1 MADASRAAAR
11 PQTKYLSDYRQTDYD
26 IDKVDLLFQLEEGV
40 THVTSRLQVRRRAGG
55 LDTPL
60 VLDGSHMKLV
70 SVELDGEQLPE
81 GGYEVGEES
90 LTINGLP
97 EEFELVIRNDIDPS
111 TNTALEGL
119 YISKGMYCTQCEA
132 EGFRRITYF
141 LDRSDVMATYR
152 VRIEAD
158 REKYP
163 VLLSNGN
170 EVDQGLLGEGRH
182 FVVWDDPFPKP
193 CYLFALVAGD
203 LDFLEDHFTTKSGQK
218 VTLRLFVAP
227 RDLDKCRHAMDSLKK
242 SMKWDEE
249 VYGLEY
255 DLDIFNIVAVSHFN
269 MGAMENKSLNI
280 FNTKCVL
287 ANPRTATDADFAAVE
302 AVVAHEYFHN
312 WTGNRVTCRDWF
324 QLSLKEGL
332 TVFRDQ
338 EFSADMGS
346 RAVKRIEDVRMLRQY
361 QFAEDSGP
369 MAHPVRPDN
378 YIEINNF
385 YTVTVYEKGA
395 EVIRMYHTLLGPEN
409 YRKGIDLYFER
420 HDGQAVTC
428 DDFLAAM
435 QDASGADL
443 EQFSLWYSQ
452 AGTPEVTVE
461 SRYSE
466 ADNIFELTLSQTVPD
481 TPGQTGKKPM
491 HIPVAVGLV
500 GLDGTDLPLQLE
512 GENAPLDVNGTRV
525 LDLKEASQ
533 TFRFV
538 NVPEKPVPSILRGF
552 SAPVKLNAGLDED
565 QFLFLLAHDS
575 DSFNRWEAAQ
585 TLSANIILGL
595 VDDLAAHKPMA
606 LDQKFINAIGKVLD
620 EETLDNAFKAEI
632 LSLPSEA
639 VLGQMRTPVDVD
651 GIHAA
656 REFVRGQLAHALEGE
671 FRGIYTLCDDQG
683 GYEFSPEAVGKRRL
697 RNMALGYLM
706 ELGEDDIG
714 KLAIKQFMNA
724 DNMTN
729 EIAALAVLVNSDSP
743 AREGSLATF
752 HDKWKD
758 EPLVL
763 DKWFSVQATSRR
775 ADTLEAV
782 KRLRRHPDFDI
793 RTPNRVRSLVSAFC
807 ALNPVNFHDKSG
819 QGYIFLGD
827 ILEELDPIN
836 PQISAG
842 LVRPLTR
849 WKMYDADRQQLMK
862 KALMRILSF
871 KGLSPDVYEIVS
883 KSLQ

>member
-1 MADASRAAAR
+1 MADASQAMDR
-11 PQTKYLSDYRQTDYD
+11 PQTKYLKDYSAPDYT
-26 IDKVDLLFQLEEGV
+26 IDRVDLLFQLEEGV
-40 THVTSRLQVRRRAGG
+40 THVTSRLQMRRQSGG
-55 LDTPL
+55 VDTPL
-60 VLDGSHMKLV
+60 VLDGSHMELV
-70 SVELDGEQLPE
+70 SVELDGSALSRDD
-81 GGYEVGEES
+81 YEVGAET
-90 LTINGLP
+90 LTITGLP
-97 EEFELVIRNDIDPS
+97 EEFELTIRNDIDPS
-111 TNTALEGL
+111 ANTALEGL

-158 REKYP
+158 RKKYP

-170 EVDQGLLGEGRH
+170 EVDHGLLGEGRH

-203 LDFLEDHFTTKSGQK
+203 LEYLEDHFTTGSGQK

-227 RDLDKCRHAMDSLKK
+227 QDLDKCRHAMDSLKK

-287 ANPRTATDADFAAVE
+287 ANPQTATDADFAAVE

-346 RAVKRIEDVRMLRQY
+346 HAVKRIEDVRMLRQY

-428 DDFLAAM
+428 DDFLSAM
-435 QDASGADL
+435 QDASGVDL
-443 EQFSLWYSQ
+443 SQFSLWYSQ

-461 SRYSE
+461 SRYDAANE
-466 ADNIFELTLSQTVPD
+466 VFELTLSQTVPD

-500 GLDGTDLPLQLE
+500 GPDGSDLPLQLE
-512 GENAPLDVNGTRV
+512 GENAPQDMDGTRV
-525 LDLKEASQ
+525 LDLKEAQQ

-538 NVPEKPVPSILRGF
+538 NVAEQPVPSVLRGF
-552 SAPVKLNAGLDED
+552 SAPVKLSTGLDED

-595 VDDLAAHKPMA
+595 VDDLAAHRA
-606 LDQKFINAIGKVLD
+606 LELDPKFINAIGKVLD
-620 EETLDNAFKAEI
+620 DESLDNAFKAEI

-656 REFVRGQLAHALEGE
+656 REFVRGQLAHALEND
-671 FRGIYTLCDDQG
+671 FRAIYSLCEDSG
-683 GYEFSPEAVGKRRL
+683 AYEFTPEAVGNRRL
-697 RNMALGYLM
+697 RNIALGYLM
-706 ELGEDDIG
+706 ELGDDEVC

-729 EIAALAVLVNSDSP
+729 EIAALSTLVNSDCP
-743 AREGSLATF
+743 ARDGALETF
-752 HDKWKD
+752 YDKWKH

-775 ADTLEAV
+775 ADTLEMV
-782 KRLRRHPDFDI
+782 RHLRRHPDFDI

-819 QGYIFLGD
+819 RGYQFLGD

-849 WKMYDADRQQLMK
+849 WKMYDAERQQLMK
-862 KALMRILSF
+862 KVLMRILSF
-871 KGLSPDVYEIVS
+871 KDLSPDVYEIVS

>member
-1 MADASRAAAR
+1 MVDVSQAVAP
-11 PQTKYLSDYRQTDYD
+11 PQTKYLKDYKEPDYT

-40 THVTSRLQVRRRAGG
+40 THVTSRLQIRRQSGG

-60 VLDGSHMKLV
+60 VLNGSHMKLV
-70 SVELDGEQLPE
+70 SVELDGKKLTPDS
-81 GGYEVGEES
+81 YEVDEET
-90 LTINGLP
+90 LTISDLP
-97 EEFELVIRNDIDPS
+97 EEFELVICNDIDPS
-111 TNTALEGL
+111 ANTALEGL
-119 YISKGMYCTQCEA
+119 YISKDMYCTQCEA

-158 REKYP
+158 RHKYP

-170 EVDQGLLGEGRH
+170 EVDNGLLGEGRH

-203 LDFLEDHFTTKSGQK
+203 LQYLEDHFTTMSGEK
-218 VTLRLFVAP
+218 VTLRIFVAP
-227 RDLDKCRHAMDSLKK
+227 QDLDKCRHAMDSLKK

-287 ANPRTATDADFAAVE
+287 ANPKTATDADFAAVE
-302 AVVAHEYFHN
+302 AIVAHEYFHN

-338 EFSADMGS
+338 QFSADMGS
-346 RAVKRIEDVRMLRQY
+346 PAVKRIEDVRMLRQY

-395 EVIRMYHTLLGPEN
+395 ELIRMYHTLLGPEN
-409 YRKGIDLYFER
+409 FRKGMDLYFDR
-420 HDGQAVTC
+420 HDGEAVTC
-428 DDFLAAM
+428 DDFLSAM

-443 EQFSLWYSQ
+443 SQFSLWYSQ
-452 AGTPEVTVE
+452 AGTPELTVE
-461 SRYSE
+461 SRYDDT
-466 ADNIFELTLSQTVPD
+466 ANVFELTLCQSIPD

-500 GLDGTDLPLQLE
+500 GPDGSDMPLQLD
-512 GENAPLDVNGTRV
+512 GENAPQDVDGTRV

-538 NVPEKPVPSILRGF
+538 NVSEKPVPSVLRGF
-552 SAPVKLNAGLDED
+552 SAPVKLNTGLDED

-595 VDDLAAHKPMA
+595 VDDFAAHRPVE
-606 LDQKFINAIGKVLD
+606 LNPKFINAIGKVLD
-620 EETLDNAFKAEI
+620 DEALDNAFKAEI

-656 REFVRGQLAHALEGE
+656 REFVRGQLAHALEND
-671 FRGIYTLCDDQG
+671 FRAIYTLCEDDG
-683 GYEFSPEAVGKRRL
+683 PFEFSSDAVGKRRL

-729 EIAALAVLVNSDSP
+729 EIAALSVLANSDSP
-743 AREGSLATF
+743 AREGALGTF
-752 HDKWKD
+752 YDKWKH
-758 EPLVL
+758 EALVL

-782 KRLRRHPDFDI
+782 KKLRRHPDFDI
-793 RTPNRVRSLVSAFC
+793 RTPNRVRSLISAFC

-819 QGYIFLGD
+819 KGYKFLGD

-862 KALMRILSF
+862 KTLMRILSF
-871 KGLSPDVYEIVS
+871 KDLSPDVYEIVS
-883 KSLQ
+883 KSLG